1 MKPVSDPAL
10 LAMLE
15 NDEQVPYVNPV
26 KQQREVTDPALLAQL
41 EGIEQPQPEPSL
53 WDKTKQFVGNIP
65 QMVKGNATEAIGDV
79 FDPEFEAY
87 TGGGELQ
94 RAGAAIK
101 ALPSSIWGT
110 DADLAQKSLESVPG
124 SRMSEDANGNP
135 VIETPDGKRFY
146 VNTPGLDYNDTFRL
160 GANMASYGPG
170 GVVANAVKP
179 LVGRAVTMGG
189 MSAATNLT
197 GQMAGRDEIDPVE
210 VGMAGLGGA
219 GGEFIGPGYA
229 AFKQSIQKLSG
240 REPAQAEVISLMRRN
255 LNLGQQVPDQ
265 EVLKMADE
273 VVGGASP
280 QSMAGQ
286 AQGFQYTQGQKTGDF
301 GMLSKEELLRSSQG
315 QAGQMMR
322 NVDTANN
329 ANLDNILANIRNKY
343 VPDSAGTGSP
353 SQMVEGV
360 QGAVQKQAGA
370 LEKRVSDAYGAV
382 GKSARVPMAN
392 VKQLPDRVR
401 TALREMAVDPAL
413 TPATANVVARIE
425 SMANQP
431 NVTALSLKA
440 IDGQRKVI
448 NSAFG
453 SAANPADRKALT
465 MLKREY
471 DDWMDES
478 FTNSL
483 IKGDPKDIESLR
495 TAQSLRAE
503 FGKRFEGRGTG
514 DVDTFIDD
522 LVQGGKTPDELVN
535 VIYGAG
541 QVSKPAAARFVQRL
555 KVAVGDSPE
564 AMNALK
570 VAHLMKLTTGRNGER
585 LGMQAIR
592 NNILQQE
599 REGGFLIKEL
609 YGTGEWS
616 QMKQLAGSLEPLIPK
631 GQFARTSGTAERI
644 ARFGGTLAQLP
655 WAQTAITAAMRPAEY
670 YKAAKALSAIK
681 RPAQKYLAAPVAGA
695 ELGTQLSQ

>member
-1 MKPVSDPAL
+1 
-10 LAMLE
+10 
-15 NDEQVPYVNPV
+15 
-26 KQQREVTDPALLAQL
+26 
-41 EGIEQPQPEPSL
+41 
-53 WDKTKQFVGNIP
+53 
-65 QMVKGNATEAIGDV
+65 
-79 FDPEFEAY
+79 
-87 TGGGELQ
+87 
-94 RAGAAIK
+94 
-101 ALPSSIWGT
+101 
-110 DADLAQKSLESVPG
+110 
-124 SRMSEDANGNP
+124 MSE
-135 VIETPDGKRFY
+135 
-146 VNTPGLDYNDTFRL
+146 
-160 GANMASYGPG
+160 
-170 GVVANAVKP
+170 VK
-179 LVGRAVTMGG
+179 
-189 MSAATNLT
+189 N
-197 GQMAGRDEIDPVE
+197 
-210 VGMAGLGGA
+210 
-219 GGEFIGPGYA
+219 
-229 AFKQSIQKLSG
+229 
-240 REPAQAEVISLMRRN
+240 
-255 LNLGQQVPDQ
+255 
-265 EVLKMADE
+265 
-273 VVGGASP
+273 
-280 QSMAGQ
+280 
-286 AQGFQYTQGQKTGDF
+286 
-301 GMLSKEELLRSSQG
+301 
-315 QAGQMMR
+315 
-322 NVDTANN
+322 
-329 ANLDNILANIRNKY
+329 
-343 VPDSAGTGSP
+343 
-353 SQMVEGV
+353 
-360 QGAVQKQAGA
+360 
-370 LEKRVSDAYGAV
+370 
-382 GKSARVPMAN
+382 
-392 VKQLPDRVR
+392 LPDRVR

-483 IKGDPKDIESLR
+483 IKGDPKDIEALR

-503 FGKRFEGRGTG
+503 FGKRFEGRGTS
-514 DVDTFIDD
+514 DVDGFIDD

-564 AMNALK
+564 ALNALK

-599 REGGFLIKEL
+599 REGAFLIKEL
-609 YGTGEWS
+609 YGKGEWT

-631 GQFARTSGTAERI
+631 GQFARTSGTAERMM
-644 ARFGGTLAQLP
+644 RFGGTMANLP
-655 WAQTAITAAMRPAEY
+655 WVQSAITAASRPVEY

-695 ELGTQLSQ
+695 EAGTQFSQ